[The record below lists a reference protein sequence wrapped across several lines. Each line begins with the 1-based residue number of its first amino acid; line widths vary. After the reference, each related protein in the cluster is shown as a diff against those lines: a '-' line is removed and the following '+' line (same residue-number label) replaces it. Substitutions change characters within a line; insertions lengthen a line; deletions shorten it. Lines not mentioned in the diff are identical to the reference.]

1 MEKKILCFVEKK
13 SMKLSKIY
21 NFNLLEKNPSNLLY
35 FEIHIIKESPK
46 KDQSI
51 NTRDSMNKMK
61 I

>member
-35 FEIHIIKESPK
+35 FEIHIIKENPK
-46 KDQSI
+46 RDQSI
-51 NTRDSMNKMK
+51 QE
-61 I
+61 IV